1 MAAAQIF
8 LVTPRSAEPAAFP
21 AVLGAV
27 FAAADIAALLVRRH
41 ERSEADYRAL
51 VGAVL
56 PVAQDAGCAVLV
68 EDDAALA
75 RALGADGVHVSGNFR
90 AIRDALA
97 AVKPDLIVG
106 AGPARTRHEAMTIG
120 ELGVDYIFFGDLDQP
135 ADAPA
140 REMGAWWSETFE
152 VPAVLSGAAGEDAAG
167 CEFLALGEGFWA
179 GGEPPA
185 VLAARAASALET
197 A

>member
-1 MAAAQIF
+1 MALAQIF

-21 AVLGAV
+21 AVLAEV
-27 FAAADIAALLVRRH
+27 LAAADVAALLVRRH
-41 ERSEADYRAL
+41 DRGNADYRAL
-51 VGAVL
+51 LAAVL
-56 PVAQDAGCAVLV
+56 PIAQDAGCAVLV
-68 EDDAALA
+68 EDDAGLA
-75 RALGADGVHVSGNFR
+75 REIGADGVHVTGNFR

-120 ELGVDYIFFGDLDQP
+120 ELGVDYIFFGDLAEP
-135 ADAPA
+135 ADASA
-140 REMGAWWSETFE
+140 REMGVWWSETFE

-167 CEFLALGEGFWA
+167 CEFLALGEGFWTA
-179 GGEPPA
+179 DEPPA
-185 VLAARAASALET
+185 TLAARAASALET